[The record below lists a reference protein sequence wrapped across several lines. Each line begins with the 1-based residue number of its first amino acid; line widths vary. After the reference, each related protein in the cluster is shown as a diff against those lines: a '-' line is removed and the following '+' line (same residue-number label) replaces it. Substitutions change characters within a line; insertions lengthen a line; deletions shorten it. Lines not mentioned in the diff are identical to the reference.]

1 MTSRHRY
8 KMLDMAISQ
17 NANAVTWGYM
27 YMSSTHTHP
36 HTQKHTF
43 DTWNIFV
50 YYAVIHIWKNL
61 VKYFI

>member
-43 DTWNIFV
+43 DT
-50 YYAVIHIWKNL
+50 
-61 VKYFI
+61 